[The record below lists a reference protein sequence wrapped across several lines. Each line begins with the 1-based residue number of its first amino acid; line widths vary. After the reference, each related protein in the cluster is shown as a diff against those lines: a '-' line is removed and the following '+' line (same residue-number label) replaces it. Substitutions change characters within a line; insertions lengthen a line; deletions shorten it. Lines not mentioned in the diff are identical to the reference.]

1 MSRTPVVG
9 PYLDDEENAIIEAI
23 EREDYNPAS
32 LLTPELLKE
41 HQAAARAT
49 LNEERIKISLRL
61 RSSDLRRL
69 KERALKE
76 GMPYQTLIGSILHK
90 AVSSGQ

>member
-1 MSRTPVVG
+1 MSKTPIVG
-9 PYLDDEENAIIEAI
+9 RYLDEEEKAIIEAM
-23 EREDYNPAS
+23 ERDDYNPVS
-32 LLTPELLKE
+32 LLTPDLLKE
-41 HQAAARAT
+41 HQAIARAT

-90 AVSSGQ
+90 AVS

>member
-1 MSRTPVVG
+1 MNRTPIVG
-9 PYLDDEENAIIEAI
+9 PYLDDDEKAMIEAI
-23 EREDYNPAS
+23 ERDDYNPVS
-32 LLTPELLKE
+32 LLTPKLLKE

-69 KERALKE
+69 KERASKE

-90 AVSSGQ
+90 AVS

>member
-1 MSRTPVVG
+1 MNRAPIVG
-9 PYLDDEENAIIEAI
+9 PYFDDEEKAIVEAM
-23 EREDYNPAS
+23 ERDDYNPVS
-32 LLTPELLKE
+32 LLTPELLQE

-49 LNEERIKISLRL
+49 LNEERTKISLRL

-69 KERALKE
+69 KERASKE

-90 AVSSGQ
+90 AVS

>member
-1 MSRTPVVG
+1 MSKTPIVG
-9 PYLDDEENAIIEAI
+9 PYLDEEEKAIIEAM
-23 EREDYNPAS
+23 ERDDYNPVS
-32 LLTPELLKE
+32 LLTPDLLKE
-41 HQAAARAT
+41 HQAIARAT

-90 AVSSGQ
+90 AVS